1 MSQTAASQPASQAAG
16 QQPARQPPAAS
27 WPASSTTFP
36 NSNGAF
42 FNLRSSCGGMFG
54 DRKNAVPKHTPT
66 TDLKLKSATFQ
77 IEMWCSWLASWRP
90 AVAWPAA
97 AQLPGWPQAGPP
109 ANQLA
114 DGRENQHCDW
124 RTGNCLAGLSVFA

>member
-1 MSQTAASQPASQAAG
+1 M
-16 QQPARQPPAAS
+16 
-27 WPASSTTFP
+27 
-36 NSNGAF
+36 
-42 FNLRSSCGGMFG
+42 LC
-54 DRKNAVPKHTPT
+54 DRIFTVTQHTPT

-97 AQLPGWPQAGPP
+97 AQLPGWLAGWPQAGPP

-114 DGRENQHCDW
+114 DGRKNQHGDW